1 MSNYSFINMN
11 SPMHHP
17 HQQRYHKSSRTQA
30 RRAPLPV
37 ELGHHTDIEDVKRSG
52 MLNHPNSITIIVL
65 GHRATVTL
73 DRK

>member
-17 HQQRYHKSSRTQA
+17 HQQRYHKSSNTQD
-30 RRAPLPV
+30 RRVPLLV
-37 ELGHHTDIEDVKRSG
+37 YLVHHTNIEVRERSG
-52 MLNHPNSITIIVL
+52 MINHQNPTTIIVED
-65 GHRATVTL
+65 HWANVTL